1 MAAGLNTVESRVSQ
15 LQEELAEH
23 SRGAAAL
30 QLRTETTEASLTTAR
45 ALLSKLDKEHRDWQA
60 QYEELTKRK
69 ARLNVEAANT
79 ASFLIYQ
86 VNQVLYFRTYTYIYQ
101 IIYIY

>member
-1 MAAGLNTVESRVSQ
+1 MNTVESCVAQ

-30 QLRTETTEASLTTAR
+30 QLKTEMTESGLNMAR
-45 ALLSKLDKEHRDWQA
+45 ALLSKLEKEHRDWQT

-69 ARLNVEAANT
+69 VGLNVEAANA

-86 VNQVLYFRTYTYIYQ
+86 VNLLLSSTIY
-101 IIYIY
+101 